1 MNSFKWSLYWV
12 ITWKLL
18 FGEGTFLVWEMNNF
32 LLLGGI
38 PPPPICRISLKGLDE
53 GTGDFQISYDYETEN
68 VHHRQNFCLNL
79 SKSY

>member
-18 FGEGTFLVWEMNNF
+18 FGEGNF
-32 LLLGGI
+32 SGVGNEQFFAVRWDS
-38 PPPPICRISLKGLDE
+38 PPICRISLKGLDE
-53 GTGDFQISYDYETEN
+53 GTGDFQISHDYETEN